1 MKARTAFWLAIGVL
15 IAVAAMPSP
24 LQAQA
29 ETAPPAVAKVPAA
42 LPQDIAFGRFI
53 GLIRGHLL
61 TGDELVGQRQW
72 SAAHPHFGFPSEEI
86 YGVIREELHIYKT
99 PPFDGALKALT
110 RTVQA
115 HNAKQY
121 PKALQ
126 KVEAALAAADAGLKA
141 RQQNWPRFMV
151 EVAIAV
157 LKTAPDEY
165 DDAVAQGRIVR
176 PIGYQTAR
184 GFILQADRMIETAA
198 PELTAKDAVALSEM
212 RAGLAQLKQAF
223 ASVTAPKLAVMEN
236 AAVSAIVSQIE
247 AAAGKLNLAQ

>member
-1 MKARTAFWLAIGVL
+1 
-15 IAVAAMPSP
+15 
-24 LQAQA
+24 
-29 ETAPPAVAKVPAA
+29 
-42 LPQDIAFGRFI
+42 
-53 GLIRGHLL
+53 
-61 TGDELVGQRQW
+61 
-72 SAAHPHFGFPSEEI
+72 
-86 YGVIREELHIYKT
+86 
-99 PPFDGALKALT
+99 
-110 RTVQA
+110 
-115 HNAKQY
+115 
-121 PKALQ
+121 
-126 KVEAALAAADAGLKA
+126 
-141 RQQNWPRFMV
+141 MV